1 MNQSGIATTKILDPL
16 LTPYNKSNGA
26 ILAKKKLMVLFSQKK
41 VMVLN
46 IIRFT

>member
-26 ILAKKKLMVLFSQKK
+26 ILEKKINGAILAKKK
-41 VMVLN
+41 
-46 IIRFT
+46 

>member
-26 ILAKKKLMVLFSQKK
+26 ILAKKKINGAILAKK
-41 VMVLN
+41 KSN
-46 IIRFT
+46 GAKHY

>member
-26 ILAKKKLMVLFSQKK
+26 ILAKKSIGVILAKK
-41 VMVLN
+41 KK
-46 IIRFT
+46 